1 MPFWAFKRE
10 GFFRCRKYTP
20 LYEKCIKESEN
31 KSMETTIVLDGWI
44 ESGLWV
50 GLSNKMLD
58 ISARKEG
65 RRIE

>member
-1 MPFWAFKRE
+1 MSE
-10 GFFRCRKYTP
+10 IYS
-20 LYEKCIKESEN
+20 LYEKGIKESEN
-31 KSMETTIVLDGWI
+31 KSMETTIVLVGWI

-58 ISARKEG
+58 ISARKKG